1 VYFAVWWILLGIASS
16 VGFGT
21 GLHTFV
27 LYLGPHIAKVTM
39 ASNQCNYVPESL
51 PSRWA
56 FHHFKECPEY
66 QGTPTISVLTI
77 YQAVILEAFLWGLGT
92 AIGELPPYYVA
103 RAASLA
109 GKKSEELDEIL
120 EEVNVGSDQ
129 YKTLSLV
136 ERLKILIYKTLQK
149 HAFICILVLASVS
162 TLSKLIC
169 VYRSRTPCSTWPA
182 FCVVTS

>member
-1 VYFAVWWILLGIASS
+1 MQEFLYFAAWWVLLGIASS

-39 ASNQCNYVPESL
+39 AANQCNYVPESL

-56 FHHFKECPEY
+56 AHHFKECPEY
-66 QGTPTISVLTI
+66 AGTPTISVLTI

-109 GKKSEELDEIL
+109 GRKSEELDEIIDESKITK
-120 EEVNVGSDQ
+120 EE
-129 YKTLSLV
+129 YARLPII

-149 HAFICILVLASVS
+149 HAFIAILALASV
-162 TLSKLIC
+162 TSK
-169 VYRSRTPCSTWPA
+169 T
-182 FCVVTS
+182 

>member
-1 VYFAVWWILLGIASS
+1 MSS

-39 ASNQCNYVPESL
+39 AANQCNYVPESL

-56 FHHFKECPEY
+56 FHHFKACPEY
-66 QGTPTISVLTI
+66 TGTPTVPVLSI
-77 YQAVILEAFLWGLGT
+77 YFAVIIEAFLWGLGT

-109 GKKSEELDEIL
+109 GKKSEELDEMID
-120 EEVNVGSDQ
+120 EKNVNKKD
-129 YKTLSLV
+129 LSGLPII
-136 ERLKILIYKTLQK
+136 ERLKVLIYKTL
-149 HAFICILVLASVS
+149 
-162 TLSKLIC
+162 
-169 VYRSRTPCSTWPA
+169 
-182 FCVVTS
+182 